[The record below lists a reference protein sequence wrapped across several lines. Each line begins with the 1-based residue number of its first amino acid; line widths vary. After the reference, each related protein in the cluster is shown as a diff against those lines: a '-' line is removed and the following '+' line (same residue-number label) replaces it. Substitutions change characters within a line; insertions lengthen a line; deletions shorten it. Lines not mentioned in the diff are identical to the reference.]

1 MTTEPAH
8 FQIAFYIV
16 SPFLTF
22 LAVAIAYLAIYRQS
36 KPNIIIHYEPSD
48 NAGSIID
55 LVIHN
60 YGGGTAKDV
69 QFSKA
74 IPIGCFGIEQ
84 ASPVESSTFLQVK
97 IPILSGKTLRY
108 TGGQYG
114 GLLVHIGDGY
124 PVTATYNYRTPLRIK
139 KKGKG
144 TSILDIHY
152 MVGMHSGNSAAYD
165 LADAMKGR
173 NNTVFI
179 KTNKELEVISK
190 QLTRIA
196 AVLESSS
203 ESSSDK
209 ESGSGLAS

>member
-1 MTTEPAH
+1 MTTEPAY

-36 KPNIIIHYEPSD
+36 KPNIIVHYEPSD

-69 QFSKA
+69 HFSKA
-74 IPIGCFGIEQ
+74 IPIRCFGIEQ
-84 ASPVESSTFLQVK
+84 ASPVESSNFLRVN
-97 IPILSGKTLRY
+97 IPILAPGKSLRY
-108 TGGQYG
+108 TGGQYS
-114 GLLVHIGDGY
+114 GLLAQIGDGY

-139 KKGKG
+139 KKGKD
-144 TSILDIHY
+144 TSILDIQY
-152 MVGMHSGNSAAYD
+152 MAGMHSGNSAAYD

-196 AVLESSS
+196 AVLEASS
-203 ESSSDK
+203 ESTA
-209 ESGSGLAS
+209 ENA

>member
-1 MTTEPAH
+1 MTTEPAY
-8 FQIAFYIV
+8 FQIAFYII

-36 KPNIIIHYEPSD
+36 KPNIVIHYEPSD
-48 NAGSIID
+48 DAGSIID

-74 IPIGCFGIEQ
+74 IPIGCFGIDQ
-84 ASPVESSTFLQVK
+84 ARPVENSNFLKVK
-97 IPILSGKTLRY
+97 IPILAPGKTLRY
-108 TGGQYG
+108 MGGQYS

-139 KKGKG
+139 KKGKD

-152 MVGMHSGNSAAYD
+152 MAGMHSSNSAAYD

-179 KTNKELEVISK
+179 KTNKALEVISK

-196 AVLESSS
+196 AVLESSR
-203 ESSSDK
+203 ESSS
-209 ESGSGLAS
+209 ENT